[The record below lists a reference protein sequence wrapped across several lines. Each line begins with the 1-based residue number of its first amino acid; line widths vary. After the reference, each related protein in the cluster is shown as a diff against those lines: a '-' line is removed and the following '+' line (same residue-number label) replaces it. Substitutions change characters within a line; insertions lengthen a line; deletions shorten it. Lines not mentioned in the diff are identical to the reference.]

1 MKSKKREFDAKPAVE
16 RLLAVV
22 AMLRDREFGCPWDLE
37 QSFAS
42 LAPHTLEEAYE
53 VVEAIEGGDMDEL
66 RDELGD
72 LLFQVAFYAQ
82 LAAEDGRFS
91 FEDVAGAIADKLV
104 RRHPHVFPEGDVA
117 AFGARPDISSEQVVS
132 EWDAIKRREREARGE
147 DRAAPPG
154 LLDGVPRAM
163 PALDRALRLQK
174 RAARAGFDWTDASP
188 VLGKL
193 REELG
198 EFEEALAA
206 GDAERMRGELGDV
219 LFAAVNLSR
228 HAAADPESALRA
240 ANRRFEERFRWIE
253 AELRAGGR
261 QVGEA
266 DFDELNALWDR
277 AKEAGL

>member
-1 MKSKKREFDAKPAVE
+1 MKKREFDAKPAVE

-72 LLFQVAFYAQ
+72 LLFQVAFHAR

-91 FEDVAGAIADKLV
+91 FEDVAGAITDKLV
-104 RRHPHVFPEGDVA
+104 RRHPHVFPEGDVS
-117 AFGARPDISSEQVVS
+117 AFGVRPDISSEQVVTDW
-132 EWDAIKRREREARGE
+132 EAIKRQEREARRG
-147 DRAAPPG
+147 DGRAAPPG
-154 LLDGVPRAM
+154 RLDGVPRAM

-174 RAARAGFDWTDASP
+174 RAARAGFDWADASP

-193 REELG
+193 REEVG
-198 EFEEALAA
+198 ELEEALAD

-219 LFAAVNLSR
+219 LFTVVNLAR
-228 HAAADPESALRA
+228 HGAVDPESALRA

-261 QVGEA
+261 RAEDA
-266 DFDELNALWDR
+266 DPDELNALWER

>member
-1 MKSKKREFDAKPAVE
+1 MKKGEFEAKPAVE

-82 LAAEDGRFS
+82 LADEEGRFS
-91 FEDVAGAIADKLV
+91 FGDVAGAITDKLL
-104 RRHPHVFPEGDVA
+104 RRHPHVFPEGDVS
-117 AFGARPDISSEQVVS
+117 AFGVRPGLASEQVAAD
-132 EWDAIKRREREARGE
+132 WDAIKRREREARGG
-147 DRAAPPG
+147 DAGAAPPG
-154 LLDGVPRAM
+154 RLDGVPRAM
-163 PALDRALRLQK
+163 PALERAVRLQK
-174 RAARAGFDWTDASP
+174 RAAGAGFDWTEAAP
-188 VLGKL
+188 VLAKL
-193 REELG
+193 REEVG

-206 GDAERMRGELGDV
+206 GDAERTRDELGDV
-219 LFAAVNLSR
+219 LFAAVNLAR
-228 HAAADPESALRA
+228 RAAVDPESALRE
-240 ANRRFEERFRWIE
+240 ANRRFERRFRWIE
-253 AELRAGGR
+253 AELRAGGGR
-261 QVGEA
+261 VGET
-266 DFDELNALWDR
+266 DPEELNALWER